1 MRRRCLALLLLVLAG
16 CGAPL
21 EPVGV
26 ASPMRVREH
35 VERAEALVDE
45 VVRGGSPDLLEAAS
59 RELEGVPAVAETR
72 AVRGQIHYLQGRKAE
87 AERELA
93 GARGLPPDR
102 QADVLTALGWIA
114 WQRGDLAEARRRH
127 ESAMEVVGASWNP
140 RWELACF
147 YVTVLDGGSCS
158 MAAAPAPSGG
168 GDDPEF
174 RETRETLVS
183 VDRLR
188 RAGKPLE
195 AYAVLEEQLDLEGG
209 IEATRDEPDSRRRL
223 TFFAQLQEEQDGVMY
238 RLLVGDLLSEG
249 GRAAEARRWYREVE
263 ARYPGHPALAAR
275 LQ

>member
-1 MRRRCLALLLLVLAG
+1 MRLRCLALVLLLLAG
-16 CGAPL
+16 CAGPL

-26 ASPMRVREH
+26 ASPQRVREH
-35 VERAEALVDE
+35 VERAEALVNE
-45 VVRGGSPDLLEAAS
+45 VVRGGSADLLESAS

-93 GARGLPPDR
+93 GARGLPADR
-102 QADVLTALGWIA
+102 QADVLMALGWIA
-114 WQRGDLAEARRRH
+114 WQRGDLAEARSRH
-127 ESAMEVVGASWNP
+127 EAAMAAAGASWNP
-140 RWELACF
+140 RWELACY

-158 MAAAPAPSGG
+158 VAAAPVPSGG

-174 RETRETLVS
+174 RETRETLVA

-209 IEATRDEPDSRRRL
+209 IEATRDEPDSRRRR

-238 RLLVGDLLSEG
+238 RLLVGDLLREG
-249 GRAAEARRWYREVE
+249 GRRDEAQRWYREVG
-263 ARYPGHPALAAR
+263 ARFPAHPALAAR
-275 LQ
+275 LR